1 MPLTKTEIEQLSLET
16 PAFLY
21 DEGAILE
28 GLHKLKK
35 LSRATGCRVLFSVK
49 AFSMADALRLMIPM
63 LDGLAVSSLFEASFA
78 RNLIGKSNKTIHIT
92 TPALRSDEIN
102 ELTEICDYVS
112 FNSLYQW
119 NVLSNRWSNAAS
131 CGLRVNPQLSYVVD
145 ERCDPCCS
153 HSKLGIPLPQLV
165 EFVAGH
171 TGSIPRLEGLHFHT
185 NCESTRFEPL
195 LATTECI
202 RTHLGSL
209 LRQIKWINLSGGYQY
224 GDIDAVEPFYRAVD
238 LLKRG
243 SSLEVFIEP
252 GEAIIGKAGYIVS
265 SVLDLFE
272 SDGKTIAVLDT
283 TVNHL
288 PGVFNYQTAPTV
300 LNSATSGDHCY
311 VLAGATCLAGDLFG
325 EHTFSEP
332 LKIGSTIIFQDVG
345 GYSLVKANMF
355 NGVNLPNIYA
365 IDENKRVWLKKRFT
379 VSDFVSRWESTQ

>member
-1 MPLTKTEIEQLSLET
+1 MSLTKDQIEQLSLET

-28 GLHKLKK
+28 ALHKLRK
-35 LSRATGCRVLFSVK
+35 LSSATGCRVLFSLK
-49 AFSMADALRLMIPM
+49 AFSMADALRLMIPL
-63 LDGLAVSSLFEASFA
+63 LDGMAASSLFEARHA
-78 RNLIGKSNKTIHIT
+78 RNLIGKSDKTIHIT
-92 TPALRSDEIN
+92 TPGLRSDEVD
-102 ELTEICDYVS
+102 ELAEICDYVS
-112 FNSLYQW
+112 FNSLHQW
-119 NVLSNRWSNAAS
+119 NAFSNQWSQDSS
-131 CGLRVNPQLSYVVD
+131 CGLRVNPQLSYVAD
-145 ERCDPCCS
+145 MRYDPCCS

-165 EFVAGH
+165 EFVSHHG
-171 TGSIPRLEGLHFHT
+171 GSIPRLDGLHFHT
-185 NCESTRFEPL
+185 NCESTCFEPL

-202 RTHLGSL
+202 RTQLGSL
-209 LRQIKWINLSGGYQY
+209 LRQIKWINLGGGYQY
-224 GDIDAVEPFYRAVD
+224 GDIDAFEPFYRAMD
-238 LLKRG
+238 LLKRE

-265 SVLDLFE
+265 SVLDLFG

-288 PGVFNYQTAPTV
+288 PGVFNYQTAPSV
-300 LNSATSGDHCY
+300 LNSVTSGKHCY

-332 LKIGSTIIFQDVG
+332 LKIGSTVIFQDVG

-365 IDENKRVWLKKRFT
+365 IDENKRLWLKRRYT
-379 VSDFVSRWESTQ
+379 VSDFLSRWESTQ